1 MKVAIVLS
9 FLSIAVLGGYL
20 FYSSKEESMTTTL
33 DVRERTPIEK
43 TEELSSSGS
52 PQVTPVVE
60 DDDFERLSASPGLVP
75 VGDDEEDMV
84 LSTEDMEQLEEMFE
98 EAESRWSKGVESIF
112 VQQYGLPAETYQ
124 QYQKMRDEYDE
135 AKLLAFEE
143 YHERMLKE
151 HGVDYE
157 MKPSDMMEA
166 FTNPVEDV
174 YAERLRALVGD
185 DAFKGYL
192 SFKDQ
197 FNEELRASAE
207 SRLGLFLIDF

>member
-1 MKVAIVLS
+1 MTLS
-9 FLSIAVLGGYL
+9 
-20 FYSSKEESMTTTL
+20 EESL
-33 DVRERTPIEK
+33 NIESRERTPILNSIESLPVK
-43 TEELSSSGS
+43 TSSG
-52 PQVTPVVE
+52 E
-60 DDDFERLSASPGLVP
+60 NFERLSPSPGLVP
-75 VGDDEEDMV
+75 VAADEEDMV
-84 LSTEDMEQLEEMFE
+84 LSSEDMEQLEEMFE
-98 EAESRWSKGVESIF
+98 EAENRWSKGVESIF
-112 VQQYGLPAETYQ
+112 IQQYRLPPEVYQ

-157 MKPSDMMEA
+157 MKPSEMMEA
-166 FTNPVEDV
+166 FTNPVEEV

-197 FNEELRASAE
+197 FNEELRAGAE